1 MSGVTRASVKPGG
14 AVEMLPG
21 IWRTTL
27 CWDEASMLCH
37 FHMMPGAKVP
47 LHSHPAAQNGYV
59 VRGRVRFIGEDSAF
73 VAGPGDA
80 YLFAGGLR
88 HGAEVL
94 EDSEVIEVFAP
105 ARPEYA

>member
-1 MSGVTRASVKPGG
+1 MSGVTRASLKSGTP
-14 AVEMLPG
+14 VEALPG

-37 FHMMPGAKVP
+37 FHMMPAARVP

-59 VRGRVRFIGEDSAF
+59 VRGRVRFLLDDGEF
-73 VAGPGDA
+73 VVGPGEA
-80 YLFAGGLR
+80 YLFAGGQR

-94 EDSEVIEVFAP
+94 EDCEAIEVFAP
-105 ARPEYA
+105 MRPEYA

>member
-1 MSGVTRASVKPGG
+1 VNSVTRASVRPGE
-14 AVEMLPG
+14 AVEQLPG

-27 CWDEASMLCH
+27 CWNEASMLCH

-47 LHSHPAAQNGYV
+47 LHTHAAAQNGYV
-59 VRGRVRFIGEDSAF
+59 VRGRVRFLQEDGEF

-80 YLFAGGLR
+80 YLFEGNRR

-94 EDSEVIEVFAP
+94 EDSEVIEVFTP
-105 ARPEYA
+105 MRPEYR